1 MKEFLHLQDFC
12 NNIFTKLLYTNYIK
26 ILKRRTFMRKTKIIV
41 SLLLVI
47 VLMFSMSSCL
57 MIGGML
63 DSGMTEQDIKDFIS
77 GQLGNNVTVNGGDN
91 FNITIEGGSSVAS
104 AAAKGLL
111 SAVSIECNF
120 KVSSAFNQNKVTVS
134 TSSGSGVI
142 YKLDKENGDAYII
155 TNYHVVYN
163 SSSKTSNKISDDITV
178 YLYGS
183 EPQTVSGYGIKASY
197 VGGSM
202 NYDIAVL
209 KVEGSRILAESSAR
223 EVDFADSNKVT
234 VLDMAIA
241 IGNAAAK
248 GISATVGYVNVDS
261 EYLEMEGADGYTP
274 ISLRVMRIDTAVNG
288 GNSGGGLFNSEGNLI
303 GIVNAKMVDD
313 EIEGIGYAIP
323 SNVVKYIADNILYYC
338 DGTSKESVY
347 RCLMGITVQ
356 VTEAHAEFDTES
368 GKVLKKETVTV
379 GSVNSGAMVEGILF
393 SGDIIKSIEI
403 DGKTYEVD
411 RMYKVIDS
419 MLNARVGSSVTINI
433 VRGTEN
439 MAITLE
445 ITEDCVA
452 EY

>member
-1 MKEFLHLQDFC
+1 MHIGKLKLFGWYLTMK
-12 NNIFTKLLYTNYIK
+12 
-26 ILKRRTFMRKTKIIV
+26 KTKIIV
-41 SLLLVI
+41 SALLV
-47 VLMFSMSSCL
+47 VFLMLSMSSCL

-63 DSGMTEQDIKDFIS
+63 DSGYMTEEDIKDFIN
-77 GQLGNNVTVNGGDN
+77 GQLGNNVTVDGGDHY
-91 FNITIEGGSSVAS
+91 NINIEGGSSVAT

-111 SAVSIECNF
+111 SAVSVECKF
-120 KVSSAFNQNKVTVS
+120 DVLGIYNKKTTA

-142 YKLDKENGDAYII
+142 YKLDKEKGDAYII

-163 SSSKTSNKISDDITV
+163 SLSLTTNRISDKISV

-183 EPQTVSGYGIKASY
+183 EPQTIGDKYAIDATY

-209 KVEGSRILAESSAR
+209 KIEGSRVLAESSAR
-223 EVDFADSNKVT
+223 AVDFADSNTVA

-261 EYLEMEGADGYTP
+261 EYLDMEGADGYTP

-288 GNSGGGLFNSEGNLI
+288 GNSGGGLFNAEGNLI
-303 GIVNAKMVDD
+303 GIVNAKMVDN
-313 EIEGIGYAIP
+313 EIDSIGYAIP

-338 DGTSKESVY
+338 DGTDKESVY

-356 VTEAHAEFDTES
+356 VTEAHAEYDTES
-368 GKVLKKETVTV
+368 GKIEKKETVAV
-379 GSVNSGAMVEGILF
+379 GSVNSGAMVEGLLF
-393 SGDIIKSIEI
+393 SGDIIKSIVI

-433 VRGTEN
+433 IRGTEN
-439 MAITLE
+439 MAVDIA
-445 ITEDCVA
+445 ITEAFLA

>member
-1 MKEFLHLQDFC
+1 MK
-12 NNIFTKLLYTNYIK
+12 
-26 ILKRRTFMRKTKIIV
+26 KTKIIV
-41 SLLLVI
+41 SALLV
-47 VLMFSMSSCL
+47 VFLMLSMSSCL

-63 DSGMTEQDIKDFIS
+63 DSGYMTEEDIKDFIN
-77 GQLGNNVTVNGGDN
+77 GQLGNNVTVDGGDHY
-91 FNITIEGGSSVAS
+91 NINIEGGSSVAT

-111 SAVSIECNF
+111 SAVSVECEF
-120 KVSSAFNQNKVTVS
+120 TVSSGRYPYKESTA

-142 YKLDKENGDAYII
+142 YKLDKEKGEAYII

-163 SSSKTSNKISDDITV
+163 NLSLTTNRISDKISV

-183 EPQTVSGYGIKASY
+183 EPQTMGDKCAMQATY

-209 KVEGSRILAESSAR
+209 KIEGSRVLAESSAR
-223 EVDFADSNKVT
+223 AVDFADSNTVA

-261 EYLEMEGADGYTP
+261 EYLDMEGADGYTP

-288 GNSGGGLFNSEGNLI
+288 GNSGGGLFNAEGNLI
-303 GIVNAKMVDD
+303 GIVNAKMVDN
-313 EIEGIGYAIP
+313 EIDSIGYAIP

-338 DGTSKESVY
+338 DGTDKESVY

-356 VTEAHAEFDTES
+356 VTEAHAEYDTES
-368 GKVLKKETVTV
+368 GKIEKKETVAV
-379 GSVNSGAMVEGILF
+379 GSVNSGAMVEGLLF
-393 SGDIIKSIEI
+393 SGDIIKSIVI

-433 VRGTEN
+433 IRGTEN
-439 MAITLE
+439 MAVDIA
-445 ITEDCVA
+445 ITEAFLA